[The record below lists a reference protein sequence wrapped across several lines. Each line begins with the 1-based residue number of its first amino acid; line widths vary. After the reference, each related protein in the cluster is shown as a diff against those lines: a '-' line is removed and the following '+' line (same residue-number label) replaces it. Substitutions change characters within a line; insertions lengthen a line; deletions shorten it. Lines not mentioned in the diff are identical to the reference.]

1 LKELVTLA
9 KYYIFE
15 AFTKLALDN
24 GKVIEENGK
33 RYYQKFREKPPTFAQ
48 MTEKFKNESDAI
60 QKTEETKIKVKIPEM
75 EEKKNNKA
83 LLQVHLK

>member
-33 RYYQKFREKPPTFAQ
+33 DIIKSSGKSPPIFAQ
-48 MTEKFKNESDAI
+48 VTKKSKNESDAI
-60 QKTEETKIKVKIPEM
+60 PKTVETKIKVKIPEM
-75 EEKKNNKA
+75 KKK
-83 LLQVHLK
+83 QQ